1 MALFY
6 RRDDDVQNG
15 LGEAVPNIAVTYYS
29 QPSLTPATIYY
40 DPAGTMPAPNPQ
52 YTNGLGQTAAYM
64 AAGLYTIT
72 YVGEQIQ
79 TLTYPDQLVGPGTG
93 GGGATIVKQ
102 IPTPAPDGT
111 IRVFTIPGTTPS
123 NPVND
128 MFFVAGSYVPYT
140 DGYTVSGNTIT
151 WVGAV
156 PPQTGDSLAYYVTS

>member
-15 LGEAVPNIAVTYYS
+15 LGEAVPNIAVTYFV
-29 QPSLTPATIYY
+29 QPSLDVATIYY
-40 DPAGTMPAPNPQ
+40 DPAGTEPAPNPQ

-64 AAGLYTIT
+64 AAGFYTIT
-72 YVGEQIQ
+72 FAGEQIQ
-79 TLTYPDQLVGPGTG
+79 TLTYPDQLVGPGAG
-93 GGGATIVKQ
+93 GGGTLIVKE
-102 IPTPAPDGT
+102 IPTPDPDGVVR
-111 IRVFTIPGTTPS
+111 IFTIPGAAPT

-128 MFFVAGSYVPYT
+128 FFFVAGSYVPYT
-140 DGYTVSGNTIT
+140 DAYTVSGNTIT